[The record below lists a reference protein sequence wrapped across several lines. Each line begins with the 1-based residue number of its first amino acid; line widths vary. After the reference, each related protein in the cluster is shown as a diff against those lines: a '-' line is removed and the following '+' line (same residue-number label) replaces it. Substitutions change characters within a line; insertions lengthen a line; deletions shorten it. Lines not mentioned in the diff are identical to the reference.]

1 MTGKVLD
8 SWTLTKPADWEPD
21 FNVRNLFT
29 SYFISN
35 YSTTDFLESTGA
47 DSALSFFICTHALA
61 SACALPCSVP
71 GHSSLFPITHM
82 LGHQPVLIS
91 ALCQQAVQGIHEKP
105 AAPFRV

>member
-8 SWTLTKPADWEPD
+8 SWILTKPADWEPD

-47 DSALSFFICTHALA
+47 DSPFPFPICAHAWL
-61 SACALPCSVP
+61 SACAQDCPGQPGFKGELP
-71 GHSSLFPITHM
+71 
-82 LGHQPVLIS
+82 
-91 ALCQQAVQGIHEKP
+91 
-105 AAPFRV
+105 